1 MKTLRLILGDQLNI
15 QHSWYTT
22 VSDSTVYCMFEMR
35 QETDYVKHHIQKVVG
50 FFAAMRAFSKQLES
64 QGHNVIYLN
73 LDDSSNLQNLEENL
87 NHLILTHNIECFQY
101 QSPDEFRLDSQ
112 LKAFCKSISISS
124 SEIDTEHFYTTRDEL
139 SVFFE
144 GKKQFLMERFYRY
157 MRKKHH
163 ILMEGENPEGGEW
176 NYDKSNRNKWKGSP
190 GIPSFLHLKN
200 PVETILKTIV
210 VSNIETIGR
219 FDETTFSYPINKD
232 QSLEQLAYFNQNLL
246 VHFGDYQDALHT
258 EEVYLFHSRLSFA
271 MNLKLISPK
280 EIIDAVL
287 YHYRL
292 NSDEISISQ
301 VEGFIRQ
308 VIGWREY
315 MRGMYWAQMPQYK
328 ALNTLDNHNPIPE
341 FFWTGDTKMNC
352 LNKTINN
359 SLDNAYAHHIQR
371 LMVLGNFALLS
382 SIDPKQVNEW
392 FWIVY
397 ADAYQWVE
405 LPNVSG
411 MALFADGGLLASKP
425 YAGGGTYINKMSNY
439 CKNCKFNVSDQ
450 NGDNACPFNYLYWDF
465 LVRNRKKLENNHRIG
480 MMYRTYDKLSD
491 ERKAKIASDSKRFL
505 DQLS

>member
-1 MKTLRLILGDQLNI
+1 MHIL
-15 QHSWYTT
+15 
-22 VSDSTVYCMFEMR
+22 
-35 QETDYVKHHIQKVVG
+35 
-50 FFAAMRAFSKQLES
+50 
-64 QGHNVIYLN
+64 
-73 LDDSSNLQNLEENL
+73 
-87 NHLILTHNIECFQY
+87 FQ
-101 QSPDEFRLDSQ
+101 F
-112 LKAFCKSISISS
+112 KS

-190 GIPSFLHLKN
+190 GIPSFLDLKN

-210 VSNIETIGR
+210 ASNIETIGR

-287 YHYRL
+287 DHYRS
-292 NSDEISISQ
+292 NSDAISISQ

-328 ALNTLDNHNPIPE
+328 ALNTLD
-341 FFWTGDTKMNC
+341 
-352 LNKTINN
+352 
-359 SLDNAYAHHIQR
+359 
-371 LMVLGNFALLS
+371 
-382 SIDPKQVNEW
+382 
-392 FWIVY
+392 
-397 ADAYQWVE
+397 
-405 LPNVSG
+405 
-411 MALFADGGLLASKP
+411 
-425 YAGGGTYINKMSNY
+425 
-439 CKNCKFNVSDQ
+439 
-450 NGDNACPFNYLYWDF
+450 
-465 LVRNRKKLENNHRIG
+465 
-480 MMYRTYDKLSD
+480 
-491 ERKAKIASDSKRFL
+491 
-505 DQLS
+505 